1 MCFHTPTQPPPSPVC
16 PVPSVPQSPFLPPP
30 ILCLLIWPHGQCAV
44 KNANS
49 PPYPWLA
56 ALTLSLSL
64 CLACHGF
71 LAAQLFPTW
80 VMLNSNKSSTLAPA
94 GNRRRRTS
102 SGRSVIQMHGVK
114 NIVQCFLGIFW
125 VKSGMSVVD
134 SPAACLQRYTLTAQL
149 AEIMGCMKGER
160 GNKLMHHNTQLLEAL
175 KPPHK
180 YMPEILLDGEDMDA
194 LQDKGLSP
202 AIPKTES
209 LICLVNNT
217 CSVCP

>member
-1 MCFHTPTQPPPSPVC
+1 RLQPAGGEQRGSNQHSGAQCVRDAIVCWPV
-16 PVPSVPQSPFLPPP
+16 
-30 ILCLLIWPHGQCAV
+30 
-44 KNANS
+44 
-49 PPYPWLA
+49 
-56 ALTLSLSL
+56 SLSL

-80 VMLNSNKSSTLAPA
+80 LMLN
-94 GNRRRRTS
+94 
-102 SGRSVIQMHGVK
+102 RSVIQMHGVK
-114 NIVQCFLGIFW
+114 NIVQCFLVIFW

-149 AEIMGCMKGER
+149 AEIMGCMNGER

-180 YMPEILLDGEDMDA
+180 YMPEILLDGEDMDMY
-194 LQDKGLSP
+194 KERKP
-202 AIPKTES
+202 AGR
-209 LICLVNNT
+209 ICLVNNT

>member
-1 MCFHTPTQPPPSPVC
+1 MIVPAVDSQPVLMPEGSGERAKGTELCYGVNPFVRDAIVCWPV
-16 PVPSVPQSPFLPPP
+16 
-30 ILCLLIWPHGQCAV
+30 
-44 KNANS
+44 
-49 PPYPWLA
+49 
-56 ALTLSLSL
+56 SLSL

-80 VMLNSNKSSTLAPA
+80 LMLNSNKSSTLAPA

-114 NIVQCFLGIFW
+114 NIVQCFLVIFW

-149 AEIMGCMKGER
+149 AEIMGCMNGER

-180 YMPEILLDGEDMDA
+180 YMPEILLDGEDMDERKPA
-194 LQDKGLSP
+194 VCKDKGLSP

-209 LICLVNNT
+209 LPEFLLPAHQNLA
-217 CSVCP
+217 PQLG